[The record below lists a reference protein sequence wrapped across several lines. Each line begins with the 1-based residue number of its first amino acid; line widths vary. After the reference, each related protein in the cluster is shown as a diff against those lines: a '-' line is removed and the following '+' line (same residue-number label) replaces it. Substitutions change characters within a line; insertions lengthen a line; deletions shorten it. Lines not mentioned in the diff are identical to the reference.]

1 MPVYEYECISCGSR
15 FDKRQGFEEKPEAF
29 CPKCQC
35 PVKRVIRPAP
45 IIFKG
50 SGFYVT
56 DCRKPDTSGDGGD
69 KASATAPAPVK
80 SEAAVKGNGGHSAP
94 AKSESVVKDSGS
106 APAPAKTEAA
116 EKSGKK

>member
-1 MPVYEYECISCGSR
+1 MPVYEYECVSCGSR
-15 FDKRQGFEEKPEAF
+15 FDKRQGFEEKPGAL

-35 PVKRVIRPAP
+35 PAKRIIRPAP

-56 DCRKPDTSGDGGD
+56 DCRKPDTSGNGGD
-69 KASATAPAPVK
+69 KAGAAAPVK
-80 SEAAVKGNGGHSAP
+80 SEAAVKGNGSHPAP
-94 AKSESVVKDSGS
+94 ATSEAANKVSGS
-106 APAPAKTEAA
+106 APAPAKNEAA

>member
-1 MPVYEYECISCGSR
+1 MPVYEYECVSCGSR

-45 IIFKG
+45 MIFKG

-56 DCRKPDTSGDGGD
+56 DCRKPDVSGNGGN
-69 KASATAPAPVK
+69 KASATAPAK
-80 SEAAVKGNGGHSAP
+80 SETG
-94 AKSESVVKDSGS
+94 VKDSGS
-106 APAPAKTEAA
+106 QASPPKSEAAPKDSSSATAPAKNEAA
-116 EKSGKK
+116 GKSGKK